1 MFPKIVK
8 DVYLLSLKKTII
20 MKIFLKLT
28 FILTFLILASCNAPV
43 NTNPNFEANVE
54 TAKKFMVAHGSDD
67 IATQTEL
74 IHDDLLWQ
82 PPMYGSKQYGKAEHI
97 EAMKMY
103 QTMFD
108 DILYTA
114 DNWLPGVNEETGELD
129 GSVRTYGTWTGVSAE
144 TGQAFSLTAYHTMDF
159 TDGKISA
166 GGDYFDVGGFFA
178 SFEASAE

>member
-20 MKIFLKLT
+20 MKNFLKLT

-178 SFEASAE
+178 SFEESAE

>member
-1 MFPKIVK
+1 LFPKIVK

-20 MKIFLKLT
+20 MKNFLKLT

-178 SFEASAE
+178 SFEESAE

>member
-1 MFPKIVK
+1 
-8 DVYLLSLKKTII
+8 
-20 MKIFLKLT
+20 MKNFLKLT
-28 FILTFLILASCNAPV
+28 FISTFLILASCNAPI

-114 DNWLPGVNEETGELD
+114 DNWLPGVNAETGELD

-178 SFEASAE
+178 SFEESAE

>member
-20 MKIFLKLT
+20 MKNFLKLT

-144 TGQAFSLTAYHTMDF
+144 SGQAFSLTAYHTMDF

-178 SFEASAE
+178 SFEESAE